1 MERNSSN
8 FRLEPFVVFQI
19 RRKKMGLFSRFRHED
34 LRGQEFY
41 CIVGLGNPGRQY
53 EETKHNVGFK
63 VIDKLAEK
71 YDIKV
76 EKQKNKA
83 LVGDGYIRDKR
94 VLLVKP
100 QTYMNLSGESVRE
113 IVNFYKIPRE
123 RFVVIFDDT
132 SLPCGSVRIREKGS
146 HGGHNGI
153 RNIIDQMG
161 TDEFYRIKVGIGE
174 KPSGWDLADHVLGK
188 FNAED
193 LPAMEEGMDKA
204 MKGAELMLSRG
215 ITDAMNRVNQ
225 KPKTAKKQKAEA
237 EKAAAEQKEEQKPVE
252 TETAKEVTE

>member
-1 MERNSSN
+1 
-8 FRLEPFVVFQI
+8 
-19 RRKKMGLFSRFRHED
+19 MGLFDRFKNQESK
-34 LRGQEFY
+34 GQEFF

-53 EETKHNVGFK
+53 EETKHNVGFH

-71 YDIKV
+71 YDIDVNKF
-76 EKQKNKA
+76 KNKA
-83 LVGDGYIRDKR
+83 FVGDGTIKGKR

-113 IVNFYKIPRE
+113 IVNFYKIPQE

-161 TDEFYRIKVGIGE
+161 TDEFNRIKVGIGE
-174 KPSGWDLADHVLGK
+174 KPSGWDLADYVLAK
-188 FNAED
+188 FNPDD
-193 LPAMEEGMDKA
+193 LPLMEQGMDKA
-204 MKGAELMLSRG
+204 VQGVELMLSRG
-215 ITDAMNRVNQ
+215 IKEAANRVNQ
-225 KPKTAKKQKAEA
+225 KAKTAKKQKEKEEAAKVEA
-237 EKAAAEQKEEQKPVE
+237 EKKESEEKPNEVNAE
-252 TETAKEVTE
+252 

>member
-1 MERNSSN
+1 
-8 FRLEPFVVFQI
+8 
-19 RRKKMGLFSRFRHED
+19 MGLFDRFKNQESK
-34 LRGQEFY
+34 GQEFF

-53 EETKHNVGFK
+53 EETKHNVGFH

-71 YDIKV
+71 YDIEVNKF
-76 EKQKNKA
+76 KNKA
-83 LVGDGYIRDKR
+83 FVGDGTIKGKR

-113 IVNFYKIPRE
+113 IVNFYKIPQE

-161 TDEFYRIKVGIGE
+161 TDEFNRIKVGIGE
-174 KPSGWDLADHVLGK
+174 KPSGWDLADYVLAK
-188 FNAED
+188 FNPDD
-193 LPAMEEGMDKA
+193 LPLMEQGMDKA
-204 MKGAELMLSRG
+204 VQGVELMLSRG
-215 ITDAMNRVNQ
+215 IKEAANRVNQ
-225 KPKTAKKQKAEA
+225 KAKTAKKQKEKEEAAKAEA
-237 EKAAAEQKEEQKPVE
+237 EKKENEEKPNEVNAE
-252 TETAKEVTE
+252 

>member
-1 MERNSSN
+1 
-8 FRLEPFVVFQI
+8 
-19 RRKKMGLFSRFRHED
+19 MGLFDRFRNQESK
-34 LRGQEFY
+34 GQEFY
-41 CIVGLGNPGRQY
+41 CIVGLGNPGREY
-53 EETKHNVGFK
+53 AETKHNVGFN

-76 EKQKNKA
+76 DKFKNKA
-83 LVGDGYIRDKR
+83 FVGDGMIRDKR

-113 IVNFYKIPRE
+113 IVNFYKIPQE

-174 KPSGWDLADHVLGK
+174 KPKGWDLADYVLAK
-188 FNAED
+188 FNPDD

-204 MKGAELMLSRG
+204 VKGVEIMLSRG
-215 ITDAMNRVNQ
+215 IKDAANRVNQ
-225 KPKTAKKQKAEA
+225 KPKTMKKQKEKEEA
-237 EKAAAEQKEEQKPVE
+237 AKAVAEQKETEGKEPVSQE
-252 TETAKEVTE
+252 NPNEVKES

>member
-1 MERNSSN
+1 
-8 FRLEPFVVFQI
+8 
-19 RRKKMGLFSRFRHED
+19 MGLFDRFRNQEAK
-34 LRGQEFY
+34 GQEFY

-63 VIDKLAEK
+63 VIDRLGEK

-76 EKQKNKA
+76 DKFKNKA
-83 LVGDGYIRDKR
+83 FVGDGVIRNKR

-100 QTYMNLSGESVRE
+100 QTFMNLSGESVRE
-113 IVNFYKIPRE
+113 IVNFYKIPQE

-161 TDEFYRIKVGIGE
+161 TDQFYRIKVGIGE
-174 KPSGWDLADHVLGK
+174 KPSGWDLADYVLAK
-188 FNAED
+188 FNPDD

-204 MKGAELMLSRG
+204 VKGVELMLSRG
-215 ITDAMNRVNQ
+215 ITEAMNRVNQ
-225 KPKTAKKQKAEA
+225 KPKTMKKQKAEVEKA
-237 EKAAAEQKEEQKPVE
+237 EAAQKAEGKAQEAAAEAPA
-252 TETAKEVTE
+252 ETAKEVTEG

>member
-1 MERNSSN
+1 
-8 FRLEPFVVFQI
+8 
-19 RRKKMGLFSRFRHED
+19 MGLFDRFRNQESK
-34 LRGQEFY
+34 GQEFY

-76 EKQKNKA
+76 DKFKNKA
-83 LVGDGYIRDKR
+83 FVGDGTIRNKR

-113 IVNFYKIPRE
+113 IVNFYKIPQE

-161 TDEFYRIKVGIGE
+161 TDQFYRIKVGIGE
-174 KPSGWDLADHVLGK
+174 KPSGWDLADYVLGK
-188 FNAED
+188 FNEDD
-193 LPAMEEGMDKA
+193 LPAMDEGMDKA
-204 MKGAELMLSRG
+204 VKGVELMLSRG
-215 ITDAMNRVNQ
+215 IAEAANRVNQ
-225 KPKTAKKQKAEA
+225 KPKTMKKQKAEA
-237 EKAAAEQKEEQKPVE
+237 EKAEAEQKKEPVE
-252 TETAKEVTE
+252 TKEISAETTKEVTE

>member
-1 MERNSSN
+1 
-8 FRLEPFVVFQI
+8 
-19 RRKKMGLFSRFRHED
+19 MGLFDRFRNQESK
-34 LRGQEFY
+34 GQEFY

-76 EKQKNKA
+76 DKFKNKA
-83 LVGDGYIRDKR
+83 FVGDGTIRNKR

-113 IVNFYKIPRE
+113 IVNFYKIPQE

-161 TDEFYRIKVGIGE
+161 TDQFYRIKVGIGE
-174 KPSGWDLADHVLGK
+174 KPSGWDLADYVLGK
-188 FNAED
+188 FNEDD
-193 LPAMEEGMDKA
+193 LPAMDEGMDKA
-204 MKGAELMLSRG
+204 VKGVELMLSRG
-215 ITDAMNRVNQ
+215 IAEAANRVNQ
-225 KPKTAKKQKAEA
+225 KPKTMKKQKERSEAEKAEA
-237 EKAAAEQKEEQKPVE
+237 EQKKEPVE
-252 TETAKEVTE
+252 TKEISAETTKEVTE

>member
-1 MERNSSN
+1 
-8 FRLEPFVVFQI
+8 
-19 RRKKMGLFSRFRHED
+19 MGLFDRFRNQESK
-34 LRGQEFY
+34 GQEFY

-76 EKQKNKA
+76 DKFKNKA
-83 LVGDGYIRDKR
+83 FVGDGTIRNKR

-113 IVNFYKIPRE
+113 IVNFYKIPQE

-161 TDEFYRIKVGIGE
+161 TDQFYRIKVGIGE
-174 KPSGWDLADHVLGK
+174 KPSGWDLADYVLGK
-188 FNAED
+188 FNEDD
-193 LPAMEEGMDKA
+193 LPAMDEGMDKA
-204 MKGAELMLSRG
+204 VKGVELMLSRG
-215 ITDAMNRVNQ
+215 IAEAANRVNQ
-225 KPKTAKKQKAEA
+225 KPKTMKKQKERSEA
-237 EKAAAEQKEEQKPVE
+237 EKTEAEQKKEPVE
-252 TETAKEVTE
+252 TKEISAETTKEVTE

>member
-1 MERNSSN
+1 
-8 FRLEPFVVFQI
+8 
-19 RRKKMGLFSRFRHED
+19 MGLFDRFKNQESK
-34 LRGQEFY
+34 GQEFF

-53 EETKHNVGFK
+53 EETKHNVGFH

-71 YDIKV
+71 YDIDVNKF
-76 EKQKNKA
+76 KNKA
-83 LVGDGYIRDKR
+83 FVGDGAIKGKR

-113 IVNFYKIPRE
+113 IVNFYKIPQE

-161 TDEFYRIKVGIGE
+161 TDEFNRIKVGIGE
-174 KPSGWDLADHVLGK
+174 KPSGWDLADYVLAK
-188 FNAED
+188 FNPDD
-193 LPAMEEGMDKA
+193 LPLMEQGMDKA
-204 MKGAELMLSRG
+204 VQGVELMLSRG
-215 ITDAMNRVNQ
+215 IKEAANRVNQ
-225 KPKTAKKQKAEA
+225 KAKTAKKQKEKEEAAKVEA
-237 EKAAAEQKEEQKPVE
+237 EKKESEEKSNEVNAE
-252 TETAKEVTE
+252 

>member
-1 MERNSSN
+1 
-8 FRLEPFVVFQI
+8 
-19 RRKKMGLFSRFRHED
+19 MGLFDRFKNQESK
-34 LRGQEFY
+34 GQEFY

-63 VIDKLAEK
+63 VIDRLAEK

-76 EKQKNKA
+76 DKFKNKA
-83 LVGDGYIRDKR
+83 FVGDGTIRNKR

-113 IVNFYKIPRE
+113 IVNFYKIPQE

-161 TDEFYRIKVGIGE
+161 TDQFYRIKVGIGE
-174 KPSGWDLADHVLGK
+174 KPSGWDLADYVLGK
-188 FNAED
+188 FNEDD
-193 LPAMEEGMDKA
+193 LPDMDEGMDKA
-204 MKGAELMLSRG
+204 VKGVELMLSRG
-215 ITDAMNRVNQ
+215 IAEAANRVNQ
-225 KPKTAKKQKAEA
+225 KPKTMKKQKERSEA
-237 EKAAAEQKEEQKPVE
+237 EKAEAEQKEETKKEEIV
-252 TETAKEVTE
+252 ETAKEVTE

>member
-1 MERNSSN
+1 
-8 FRLEPFVVFQI
+8 
-19 RRKKMGLFSRFRHED
+19 MGLFDRFRNQESK
-34 LRGQEFY
+34 GQEFY

-76 EKQKNKA
+76 DKFKNKA
-83 LVGDGYIRDKR
+83 FVGDGTIRNKR

-113 IVNFYKIPRE
+113 IVNFYKIPQE

-161 TDEFYRIKVGIGE
+161 TDQFYRIKVGIGE
-174 KPSGWDLADHVLGK
+174 KPSGWDLADYVLGK
-188 FNAED
+188 FNEDD
-193 LPAMEEGMDKA
+193 LPAMDEGMDKA
-204 MKGAELMLSRG
+204 VKGVELMLSRG
-215 ITDAMNRVNQ
+215 IAEAANRVNQ
-225 KPKTAKKQKAEA
+225 KPKTMKTPKERAEA
-237 EKAAAEQKEEQKPVE
+237 EKAEAEQKKEPVE
-252 TETAKEVTE
+252 TKEISAETTKEVTE

>member
-1 MERNSSN
+1 
-8 FRLEPFVVFQI
+8 
-19 RRKKMGLFSRFRHED
+19 MGLFDRFRNQESK
-34 LRGQEFY
+34 GQEFY

-63 VIDKLAEK
+63 VIDRLAEK

-76 EKQKNKA
+76 DKFKNKA
-83 LVGDGYIRDKR
+83 FVGDGTIRNKR

-113 IVNFYKIPRE
+113 IVNFYKIPQE

-161 TDEFYRIKVGIGE
+161 TDQFYRIKVGIGE
-174 KPSGWDLADHVLGK
+174 KPSGWDLADYVLGK
-188 FNAED
+188 FNEDD
-193 LPAMEEGMDKA
+193 LPAMDEGMDKA
-204 MKGAELMLSRG
+204 VKGVELMLSRG
-215 ITDAMNRVNQ
+215 IAEAANRVNQ
-225 KPKTAKKQKAEA
+225 KPKTMKKQKAEA
-237 EKAAAEQKEEQKPVE
+237 EKAEAEQKKEPVE
-252 TETAKEVTE
+252 TKEISAETTKEVTE

>member
-1 MERNSSN
+1 
-8 FRLEPFVVFQI
+8 
-19 RRKKMGLFSRFRHED
+19 MGLFDRFRNQES
-34 LRGQEFY
+34 RGQEFF

-53 EETKHNVGFK
+53 EETKHNVGFH

-71 YDIKV
+71 YDIAVNKF
-76 EKQKNKA
+76 KNKA
-83 LVGDGYIRDKR
+83 FVGDGTIKGKR

-113 IVNFYKIPRE
+113 IVNFYKIPQE

-174 KPSGWDLADHVLGK
+174 KPSGWDLADYVLAK
-188 FNAED
+188 FNPDD
-193 LPAMEEGMDKA
+193 LPMMEQGMDKA
-204 MKGAELMLSRG
+204 VTGVELMLSRG
-215 ITDAMNRVNQ
+215 IKEAANRVNQ
-225 KPKTAKKQKAEA
+225 KAKTAKKQKEKEEA
-237 EKAAAEQKEEQKPVE
+237 EKKEQENAEQTNASNEVKE
-252 TETAKEVTE
+252 

>member
-1 MERNSSN
+1 
-8 FRLEPFVVFQI
+8 
-19 RRKKMGLFSRFRHED
+19 MGLFDRFKQQETK
-34 LRGQEFY
+34 GQEFY
-41 CIVGLGNPGRQY
+41 CVVGLGNPGRQY

-76 EKQKNKA
+76 EKFKNKA
-83 LVGDGYIRDKR
+83 LVGDGTIRDKR

-113 IVNFYKIPRE
+113 IVNFYKIPQE

-161 TDEFYRIKVGIGE
+161 TDMFYRIKVGIGE
-174 KPSGWDLADHVLGK
+174 KPSGWDLADYVLGK
-188 FNAED
+188 FNEED
-193 LPAMEEGMDKA
+193 LPAMEDGMDKA
-204 MKGAELMLSRG
+204 VKGVELMLSRG

-225 KPKTAKKQKAEA
+225 KPKTMKKQKAEA
-237 EKAAAEQKEEQKPVE
+237 EKAEAEKKEAEAPDKE
-252 TETAKEVTE
+252 TTETTKEVTE

>member
-1 MERNSSN
+1 
-8 FRLEPFVVFQI
+8 
-19 RRKKMGLFSRFRHED
+19 MGLFDRFKNQESK
-34 LRGQEFY
+34 GQEFF

-53 EETKHNVGFK
+53 EETKHNVGFH

-71 YDIKV
+71 YDIDVNKF
-76 EKQKNKA
+76 KNKA
-83 LVGDGYIRDKR
+83 FVGDGTIKGKR

-113 IVNFYKIPRE
+113 IVNFYKIPQE

-161 TDEFYRIKVGIGE
+161 TDEFNRIKVGIGE
-174 KPSGWDLADHVLGK
+174 KPSGWDLADYVLAK
-188 FNAED
+188 FNPDD
-193 LPAMEEGMDKA
+193 LPLMEQGMDKA
-204 MKGAELMLSRG
+204 VQGVELMLSRG
-215 ITDAMNRVNQ
+215 IKEAANRVNQ
-225 KPKTAKKQKAEA
+225 KAKTAKKQKEKEEAAKVEA
-237 EKAAAEQKEEQKPVE
+237 EKKESEEKPNEVNVE
-252 TETAKEVTE
+252 

>member
-1 MERNSSN
+1 
-8 FRLEPFVVFQI
+8 
-19 RRKKMGLFSRFRHED
+19 MGLFDRFKNQESK
-34 LRGQEFY
+34 GQEFF

-53 EETKHNVGFK
+53 EETKHNVGFH

-71 YDIKV
+71 YDIDVNKF
-76 EKQKNKA
+76 KNKA
-83 LVGDGYIRDKR
+83 FVGDGTIKGKR

-113 IVNFYKIPRE
+113 IVNFYKIPQE

-161 TDEFYRIKVGIGE
+161 TDEFNRIKVGIGE
-174 KPSGWDLADHVLGK
+174 KPSGWDLADYVLAK
-188 FNAED
+188 FNPDD
-193 LPAMEEGMDKA
+193 LPLMEQGMDKA
-204 MKGAELMLSRG
+204 VQGVELMLSRG
-215 ITDAMNRVNQ
+215 IKEAANRVNQ
-225 KPKTAKKQKAEA
+225 KAKTAKKQKEKEEAAKAEA
-237 EKAAAEQKEEQKPVE
+237 EKKESEEKPNEVNAE
-252 TETAKEVTE
+252 